1 MLVPALSNVADK
13 GSLYNNQ
20 CLARQQLLLSN
31 AIVHVEC
38 NNY

>member
-1 MLVPALSNVADK
+1 MLMPVLSNVADK

-31 AIVHVEC
+31 AMVDVEC
-38 NNY
+38 NNH

>member
-1 MLVPALSNVADK
+1 MLMPVLSNVADK

-31 AIVHVEC
+31 AIVYVEC
-38 NNY
+38 NNH